1 MGLQQRFRF
10 EQEPGRPTT
19 EEIEKLWLR
28 ALGFT
33 LKKTEAILAKEDE
46 EVSNRRKAS
55 ITKIVMAEEDVSA
68 WGEEIECKMPE
79 ADVKVNQLNQQIQ
92 RLGAS
97 RLKKRNIRD
106 NSPGNNME
114 ETNKWNSSAS
124 CLPRN

>member
-1 MGLQQRFRF
+1 MAPPMGLQQRFRF

-68 WGEEIECKMPE
+68 WGEEIERKMAE
-79 ADVKVNQLNQQIQ
+79 
-92 RLGAS
+92 GES
-97 RLKKRNIRD
+97 
-106 NSPGNNME
+106 
-114 ETNKWNSSAS
+114 T
-124 CLPRN
+124 